1 MAIIVEDGTGLPN
14 AESYVSVSD
23 ATAYLTAMGDA
34 EFASAPLDDQEAA
47 LRRATQYLDTRYTFI
62 GAPLTD
68 TQALQWPRSGA
79 PVWPVRGLVA
89 ACCELAGRALGGAL
103 WVEQADAQ
111 ITRETVGPI
120 TVEYANGQNDGQVRF
135 AIVDG
140 LLRGLV
146 SGAGSRLTLRLERAS

>member
-1 MAIIVEDGTGLPN
+1 MALIVEDGSGLPN
-14 AESYVSVSD
+14 AESYVSVST
-23 ATAYLTAMGDA
+23 AAAYLTAMGSPDFADA
-34 EFASAPLDDQEAA
+34 QLSEQEAA

-62 GAPLTD
+62 GEPMTD

-79 PVWPVRGLVA
+79 PVWPVRGIVA
-89 ACCELAGRALGGAL
+89 ACCELAGRALNDAL
-103 WVEQADAQ
+103 WSDQDDAQ

-120 TVEYANGQNDGQVRF
+120 TVEYAHGQNDGQVRF